1 MDQTFLLNLGGLIL
15 NIIGTIILSFSLS
28 NFYTAIHGA
37 IALHDMTLKGIMKGD
52 NNVLN
57 ADVAN
62 LLRLGATSGRAR
74 TVIGLIVLMMGFIL
88 QLTPFVMEVV
98 SK

>member
-1 MDQTFLLNLGGLIL
+1 MGQTSLLNLSGLIL

-52 NNVLN
+52 NKILS

-62 LLRLGATSGRAR
+62 LLRKGAASGSAR
-74 TVIGLIVLMMGFIL
+74 TVIGLIILMVGFIL
-88 QLTPFVMEVV
+88 QLTPFVLELV